1 VLLDFGSRESQKG
14 LDWIELNEWRR
25 NEIKWVKVRDENWKK
40 KNNYLIEFRYF
51 FSEIRQVCVWERK
64 MKSVMRKNEKII
76 MKEESEVSFFF
87 FFGFETK

>member
-25 NEIKWVKVRDENWKK
+25 NEIKWVKVRDANWKKK
-40 KNNYLIEFRYF
+40 KNNYLIESLDIF

-87 FFGFETK
+87 FFWI

>member
-64 MKSVMRKNEKII
+64 KKSVTRKNEKII

-87 FFGFETK
+87 FFWI